1 MTLNIDLEDVPFAIL
16 EAVKARILR
25 NRRLLDLY
33 NQQNPQ
39 PSLRPGPQLVKQ
51 GASRKGWRLQK
62 TAAMALDGD
71 GSLIIAWRG
80 NTPVINDARAIQNP
94 PPYENENVVTNQV
107 ASTINGVPA
116 TASAGMSFAT
126 AVAIYE
132 VKNRPRGLSDFTL
145 EYWGQCG
152 SGGLGGGGISGGGT
166 GGSSDDEPVGA
177 GSYISLLWGDQT
189 FGTTRQVVT
198 VGATYY
204 PRGSYLEGEL
214 VTLPGFY
221 IGSGG
226 NDSVEAKL
234 EKVTAN
240 PIEPYHA
247 CIQRINGTYYY
258 YVNGTFLFT
267 TDPVPG
273 VSQSIEDPVN
283 VIFQCQSFNFT
294 GNKISQARLTP
305 NRARYNS
312 SGFTPQQLPFS
323 LT

>member
-39 PSLRPGPQLVKQ
+39 PSLRPRPQFAKI
-51 GASRKGWRLQK
+51 GANSRSWRLPK
-62 TAAMALDGD
+62 TAAMALGGD

-94 PPYENENVVTNQV
+94 PPYENEEAVTNHV

-116 TASAGMSFAT
+116 TASAGTSFAA

-132 VKNRPRGLSDFTL
+132 VKNHPRGLSDFTF
-145 EYWGQCG
+145 ESWGQCG
-152 SGGLGGGGISGGGT
+152 SGGLGGGGISGGST

-177 GSYISLLWGDQT
+177 GSYIQIEWGDQT
-189 FGTTRQVVT
+189 SGSTQQRVT
-198 VGATYY
+198 LIASYY
-204 PRGSYLEGEL
+204 PQGSYLEGEL

-221 IGSGG
+221 IGTGG
-226 NDSVEAKL
+226 LDSVEFKI
-234 EKVTAN
+234 EQVTAN
-240 PIEPYHA
+240 PREPYHV

-273 VSQSIEDPVN
+273 ISQSIEDPVN
-283 VIFQCQSFNFT
+283 VIFQCQSLNFT

-312 SGFTPQQLPFS
+312 SGFSPQPLPFPIA
-323 LT
+323 